1 VVVNF
6 CLLLLE
12 GCMQKTVNNKL
23 DIIERLDFLVEDSV
37 TRTIYSTQIMRD
49 IIDAKEEILQLRIK
63 LRLQFD

>member
-1 VVVNF
+1 
-6 CLLLLE
+6 
-12 GCMQKTVNNKL
+12 MQKTVNNKL